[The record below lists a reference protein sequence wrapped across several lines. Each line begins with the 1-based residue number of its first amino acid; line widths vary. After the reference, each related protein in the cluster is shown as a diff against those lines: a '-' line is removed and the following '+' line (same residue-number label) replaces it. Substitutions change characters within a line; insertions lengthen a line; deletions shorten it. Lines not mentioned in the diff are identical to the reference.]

1 MKSKHSSTPIPTEPL
16 MQQQER
22 RLGPV
27 IPRATRKTHTDAG
40 LPLTPYPAQI
50 IKIHGNSKTDPNI
63 CDTVKGCA
71 GRCWGCYARTSMGV
85 TFGRIDFDTPV
96 SQILDRSSLRMD
108 CMNLMF
114 NRPDLR
120 WVRIGVQGDPSFD
133 WPLTV
138 DTAEVIAGTGLTP
151 VIITK
156 FWRMPTHAELTRL
169 AIAGAVVHWSV
180 IPGYDEHPDVSVR
193 SRRILDT
200 LFKLHQMS
208 DLENIF
214 IRLCTFLWDRSTPG
228 GATLWEAQEYFAN
241 EAKRHGWRILET
253 PWKMEANDP
262 RWEFVDR
269 DQYEKAH
276 SYANPEKEGRKQTA
290 GAIYFT
296 GDPYKEKDTW
306 AIGCVTNCNVCP
318 NQCGT
323 ETTR

>member
-1 MKSKHSSTPIPTEPL
+1 

-27 IPRATRKTHTDAG
+27 IPRAIRKTHTDAG

-50 IKIHGNSKTDPNI
+50 IKIHGNTKTDPNI

-96 SQILDRSSLRMD
+96 SQILDRASLRMD

-114 NRPDLR
+114 NRPDIR

-214 IRLCTFLWDRSTPG
+214 IRLCTFLWDRSTPDG
-228 GATLWEAQEYFAN
+228 RTLWEAQEYFAN

-262 RWEFVDR
+262 RWDFVDR

-276 SYANPEKEGRKQTA
+276 SYADPEKEGRKQTA

-296 GDPYKEKDTW
+296 GDKYQEKDSW